1 MDLKEKSLQ
10 YAESKLAE
18 ILNNVVA
25 QAYIDGYNEACK
37 ENGKEV
43 ATCVV
48 DGIEYV
54 DLGLPSGTLWATDYL
69 RKDGEIE
76 YMPYMQAE
84 KLSIPT
90 EEQIKE
96 LIDCCV
102 FNKPSD
108 GLIDIIGI
116 TGEFLHLEK
125 SGYYEGIEKVSGGS
139 MYFWSKCDSQKEG
152 IAFSMYIRKNASIYP
167 TTTNPSTTIKFK
179 GYKLPVLLVKNP

>member
-43 ATCVV
+43 ATCVA

-96 LIDCCV
+96 LINCCV
-102 FNKPSD
+102 FNKPSN
-108 GLIDIIGI
+108 GLIDILGI
-116 TGEFLHLEK
+116 TGEILHLEE
-125 SGYYEGIEKVSGGS
+125 SGYYGGTKKICES
-139 MYFWSKCDSQKEG
+139 WMYFWGKSESQKNG
-152 IAFSMYIRKNASIYP
+152 NAFYKYLGSNSSSDSSI
-167 TTTNPSTTIKFK
+167 TEIFK

>member
-10 YAESKLAE
+10 YAEGKLTE

-76 YMPYMQAE
+76 YMPYVQAE

-90 EEQIKE
+90 KEQIEE
-96 LIDCCV
+96 LINCCV
-102 FNKPSD
+102 FNTSD
-108 GLIDIIGI
+108 DLSYIIGI
-116 TGEFLHLEK
+116 SGEILRLEK
-125 SGYYEGIEKVSGGS
+125 SEHCNIKFWGKSNLLKYGKAFKVLVSNTFRKEPEIEN
-139 MYFWSKCDSQKEG
+139 
-152 IAFSMYIRKNASIYP
+152 I
-167 TTTNPSTTIKFK
+167 FK